1 VLKKLYSLLSEHH
14 KKKFIFLLILYLPIV
29 LLETLS
35 IGSLPVFIVFILDPL
50 KILSFFNNEYFS
62 DLVLNLS
69 NNQRAL
75 SGILTVA
82 FLFLLKAI
90 IILSVNYYELNF
102 LKQMDIENSKK
113 LFRKYVYSPFLFHV
127 YNNPS
132 ELTQNLN
139 DIRRTTTVIFGFS
152 TIIREILIILS
163 ISFVIIFSNIKLF
176 LLLFLLLFVP
186 VIFLL
191 TFFKNILVKKGE
203 IARIFRTKRLITISE
218 SFNNIKFIKLRNFEN
233 FIVEYFNKYNFKA
246 MHQDM
251 ISTFIS
257 KIPRIVL
264 ETFSILT
271 ILIIVYFLY
280 FSFGDIKKILPILT
294 LLIVSVVRLIPS
306 VGNIIV
312 ALNNYKYNY
321 ASFKNFEILFQK
333 KLDLEKNRINQSY
346 EEKLIFNEK
355 VTIKNISYRYPNK
368 QKLIIENF
376 NYEIKKNEKI
386 GIYGKSGIGKSTL
399 LNLILGLITPTKGK
413 ILCDNIQIERN
424 LKNWNS
430 KIGYV
435 PQKITLFDETIINNI
450 CFGTDNKEID
460 VKHLDAVIKQ
470 TELEDF
476 IKNLPEKFDTKVGHE
491 GNIVSGGQL
500 QRIGIARALYN
511 KPEILILDEPTSS
524 LDNTIE
530 KAIIKSLFNIKE
542 ITIILVSH
550 NKSIIEMCDRTIE
563 LTDKK

>member
-1 VLKKLYSLLSEHH
+1 
-14 KKKFIFLLILYLPIV
+14 
-29 LLETLS
+29 
-35 IGSLPVFIVFILDPL
+35 
-50 KILSFFNNEYFS
+50 
-62 DLVLNLS
+62 
-69 NNQRAL
+69 
-75 SGILTVA
+75 
-82 FLFLLKAI
+82 
-90 IILSVNYYELNF
+90 
-102 LKQMDIENSKK
+102 MDIENSKK

>member
-1 VLKKLYSLLSEHH
+1 MLKKLYSLLSEHH

-203 IARIFRTKRLITISE
+203 IARMFRTKRLITISE

-355 VTIKNISYRYPNK
+355 VSIKNISYRYPNK

-424 LKNWNS
+424 LKSWNS